1 MNRKDV
7 VTHEIY
13 LNDQVDLQTD
23 GVKFLK
29 TIEDILSDIQVLS
42 SKVTN
47 YNHSR
52 CHSPFLI

>member
-1 MNRKDV
+1 VNRKDT

-23 GVKFLK
+23 GMKFLK
-29 TIEDILSDIQVLS
+29 TIEEILSDIQILS

-52 CHSPFLI
+52 CLPYLA

>member
-1 MNRKDV
+1 MNRKDF

-23 GVKFLK
+23 GVKYLK

-52 CHSPFLI
+52 SHFPFLI

>member
-1 MNRKDV
+1 MNRKDT

-13 LNDQVDLQTD
+13 LNDQVDLQID

-29 TIEDILSDIQVLS
+29 TIEDILSDIQILS

-52 CHSPFLI
+52 CHRYLA

>member
-1 MNRKDV
+1 VNRKDA

-23 GVKFLK
+23 GMKFLK
-29 TIEDILSDIQVLS
+29 TIEDILNDTQILS

-52 CHSPFLI
+52 CHLSLA